1 MKQEPES
8 GVVELGGERG
18 ATAAE
23 QRLEQYSRDILEA
36 LAMLG
41 RLREV
46 ELAEQRTIRQLAERF
61 GQQVSELAGRMA
73 IMPTRGELE
82 ALRLELAGLRHAI
95 LETHRQLELHREHTI
110 DQYDR
115 LGTRLE
121 RLERSNGNGGVE
133 HELDG

>member
-46 ELAEQRTIRQLAERF
+46 ELAEQRTIRQ
-61 GQQVSELAGRMA
+61 
-73 IMPTRGELE
+73 
-82 ALRLELAGLRHAI
+82 
-95 LETHRQLELHREHTI
+95 
-110 DQYDR
+110 
-115 LGTRLE
+115 
-121 RLERSNGNGGVE
+121 RSNGNGGVE